1 MNLLSELLE
10 ILAVAPWRLSGVRK
24 SRAILLLTLPQEAG
38 GGGAQAVCTP
48 EAVEEVSREI
58 AVHGRYPAGHC
69 GERSSANFI
78 TWPWPT
84 ATPPTGGLEYAK
96 QLLQKSLS
104 EAEAARVIKQVTQ
117 QVQTTPFSFL
127 QKAESENLLTF
138 IQDEHPQTIALILAH
153 LPPQKASEILVGL
166 PSQKQIEVV
175 KRVANME
182 QTNPEVIKEVE
193 RGLEHRLSDIVSQT
207 FEKAGGVD
215 SVAEI
220 LNLADR
226 STEKGIMEG
235 LEAEDPDLV
244 EQIRRLMFVFEDIL
258 LVNDKGIQSVLKE
271 VDNEELALALK
282 TASQE
287 LKDKIF
293 KNMSERAAQLI
304 AEDMQYM
311 GPVRVSDVESA
322 QQKIVDV
329 VRRDWKTAAKSS
341 SRARRRKG
349 NGRVKCA
356 FRVRP
361 RIRSGSHRQ
370 NGFDQASSLTRRR
383 LNSAVPQCPFPRDG
397 VLIKSQNAPPDRSSR
412 FSIDATWKL
421 QAQAAVAARLSG
433 AGGTPMVMAAEGG
446 RRDPKAA
453 YARRA

>member
-1 MNLLSELLE
+1 MAEEE
-10 ILAVAPWRLSGVRK
+10 ITGVRK
-24 SRAILLLTLPQEAG
+24 AAVLMLSLTQEQASEILKRLPPA
-38 GGGAQAVCTP
+38 
-48 EAVEEVSREI
+48 AVEEVVREI
-58 AVHGRYPAGHC
+58 AVIKDVAVEQRSEVF
-69 GERSSANFI
+69 GEFYNLALANSSMNE
-78 TWPWPT
+78 
-84 ATPPTGGLEYAK
+84 GGLEYAK
-96 QLLQKSLS
+96 ALVRKSLGDND
-104 EAEAARVIKQVTQ
+104 ADRVLKQVTQ

-153 LPPQKASEILVGL
+153 LPPQKASEIMVGL

-175 KRVANME
+175 KRIANME

-215 SVAEI
+215 TVAEI

-271 VDNEELALALK
+271 IDNDELALALK
-282 TASQE
+282 TASDE
-287 LKDKIF
+287 LKQKIF

-304 AEDMQYM
+304 QEDMQYM
-311 GPVRVSDVESA
+311 GPVRVSDVEAA

-329 VRRDWKTAAKSS
+329 VRRLEDAGDIIIA
-341 SRARRRKG
+341 
-349 NGRVKCA
+349 GR
-356 FRVRP
+356 
-361 RIRSGSHRQ
+361 
-370 NGFDQASSLTRRR
+370 
-383 LNSAVPQCPFPRDG
+383 
-397 VLIKSQNAPPDRSSR
+397 
-412 FSIDATWKL
+412 
-421 QAQAAVAARLSG
+421 
-433 AGGTPMVMAAEGG
+433 GGEKEMVV
-446 RRDPKAA
+446 
-453 YARRA
+453 

>member
-1 MNLLSELLE
+1 MAEEE
-10 ILAVAPWRLSGVRK
+10 ITGVRK
-24 SRAILLLTLPQEAG
+24 AAVLMLSLTQEQASEILKRLPPA
-38 GGGAQAVCTP
+38 
-48 EAVEEVSREI
+48 AVEEVVREI
-58 AVHGRYPAGHC
+58 AVIKDVAVEQRSEVF
-69 GERSSANFI
+69 GEFYNLALANSSMNE
-78 TWPWPT
+78 
-84 ATPPTGGLEYAK
+84 GGLEYAK
-96 QLLQKSLS
+96 ALVRKSLGDND
-104 EAEAARVIKQVTQ
+104 ADRVLKQVTQ

-153 LPPQKASEILVGL
+153 LPPQKASEIMVGL

-175 KRVANME
+175 KRIANME

-215 SVAEI
+215 TVAEI

-271 VDNEELALALK
+271 IDNDELALALK
-282 TASQE
+282 TASDE
-287 LKDKIF
+287 LKQKIF

-304 AEDMQYM
+304 QEDMQYM
-311 GPVRVSDVESA
+311 GPVRVSDVEAA

-329 VRRDWKTAAKSS
+329 VRRIEDAGEIIIS
-341 SRARRRKG
+341 
-349 NGRVKCA
+349 GR
-356 FRVRP
+356 
-361 RIRSGSHRQ
+361 
-370 NGFDQASSLTRRR
+370 
-383 LNSAVPQCPFPRDG
+383 
-397 VLIKSQNAPPDRSSR
+397 
-412 FSIDATWKL
+412 
-421 QAQAAVAARLSG
+421 
-433 AGGTPMVMAAEGG
+433 GGEKEMVV
-446 RRDPKAA
+446 
-453 YARRA
+453 